1 MFSAFDLLVL
11 SQIPQIG
18 ANRLRAL
25 VSHFGGTS
33 FVFEA
38 SAREIAA
45 VEGISRPLASSIV
58 RSLRER
64 RTAEARTFA
73 ERQLSKLNKAGGTIV
88 TFWDQQY
95 PDLLKKIYDPPPLL
109 FARGDYHEEDALA
122 IAVVG
127 TRSPSAY
134 GAALAEEFSS
144 ALARRG
150 LVVVSGLAR
159 GIDTI
164 AHGAA
169 LQAGGRT
176 IAVVGSGL
184 DVMYPPENRGLFGRI
199 AGHGLVLSEYEMGA
213 KPDAVN
219 FPRRNR
225 IISGL
230 SLGTLIIETG
240 LTGGAMIT
248 ANAAIDQNREIF
260 AVPGD
265 VRSKR
270 SHGCNVLIKEGRA
283 KLVEGVDDI
292 VVELGPKLPPLF
304 GRSKGNRMD
313 AGQTPPPDLTLFEKT
328 VYDVLT
334 IEPSHVDR
342 LAEEAGL
349 STADVLVNL
358 LSLEFKGLV
367 KQLPGKL
374 FMKK

>member
-1 MFSAFDLLVL
+1 MVSAFDLLVL
-11 SQIPQIG
+11 SQVPQIG

-33 FVFEA
+33 PVFKA
-38 SAREIAA
+38 TAIEIAA

-58 RSLRER
+58 RSLRDR
-64 RTAEARTFA
+64 RTAEARAFA
-73 ERQLSKLNKAGGTIV
+73 ERQLSMLNKAGGTILA
-88 TFWDQQY
+88 FWDQRY

-109 FARGDYHEEDALA
+109 FARGEYHEEDALA

-150 LVVVSGLAR
+150 LIVVSGLAR

-164 AHGAA
+164 AHNAA

-184 DVMYPPENRGLFGRI
+184 DVVYPPENRGLFRRI

-230 SLGTLIIETG
+230 SLGTLIIETD

-292 VVELGPKLPPLF
+292 VVELGPKLPPLP
-304 GRSKGNRMD
+304 GR
-313 AGQTPPPDLTLFEKT
+313 AGRDGIEAGRTPPPDLTLFEKT
-328 VYDVLT
+328 IFDVLT
-334 IEPSHVDR
+334 TDPSHVDR
-342 LAEEAGL
+342 LAEEARL
-349 STADVLVNL
+349 SPADVLVNL

-374 FMKK
+374 FLKK

>member
-1 MFSAFDLLVL
+1 MVSAFDLLVL

-33 FVFEA
+33 PVFIA

-58 RSLRER
+58 RSLRDR
-64 RTAEARTFA
+64 RTAEARAFA
-73 ERQLSKLNKAGGTIV
+73 ERQLSMLNKAGGTILA
-88 TFWDQQY
+88 FWDQYY

-109 FARGDYHEEDALA
+109 FARGDYHQEDALA

-150 LVVVSGLAR
+150 LTVVSGLAR

-184 DVMYPPENRGLFGRI
+184 DVVYPPENRGLFQRI
-199 AGHGLVLSEYEMGA
+199 AGHGLVLSECEMGA

-230 SLGTLIIETG
+230 SLGTLIIETD

-265 VRSKR
+265 VRNKR

-283 KLVEGVDDI
+283 KLVEGIDDI

-304 GRSKGNRMD
+304 GRSKANGME
-313 AGQTPPPDLTLFEKT
+313 AGRTPPPDLTLFEKT

-342 LAEEAGL
+342 LAEEARL
-349 STADVLVNL
+349 SSADVLVNL

-367 KQLPGKL
+367 KQLPGKF